1 MAKPPAPSNRSK
13 KSPSTDTIVAVATPP
28 GRGGLGVV
36 RVSGPLVPQIAKAV
50 LGRLPQPRYATYGL
64 FQDGT
69 GETVDSGIALFFTAP
84 RSYTGEDVLELH
96 AHGSPVVLDRLV
108 ERIVTLGARLARPGE
123 YTERAFLNGK
133 LALAQAEAVA
143 DLIDSSTVAAARS
156 AVRSLQGELSQRVS
170 SIVEAIKDQRT
181 RMEATIDFPDED
193 IVTSMVGWHRA
204 RLEAALTD
212 TERLLAEAYQ
222 GQVLSQG
229 LRIAIAGPPNA
240 GKSSL
245 LNRLARAERA
255 IVTDVPGT
263 TRDAIQVEIDLNGLR
278 IELTDTA
285 GLRDTTDPVEQ
296 EGIRRTE
303 RVLGEVDH
311 VLYVRDHLSSSEVS
325 LKDPA
330 FPPYTLVHN
339 KIDLSGGEPALR
351 REDGRTEVF
360 LSVRSGAGLDLLT
373 HHLEQVAGLT
383 EVSGA
388 FTARRRHVEALRR
401 AGQALREGLY
411 TLVNTG
417 ALELVAEDLRRAQL
431 AFGEITGDFTS
442 EDLLARIFSR
452 FCIGK

>member
-13 KSPSTDTIVAVATPP
+13 KSTSSDTIAAVATPP

-36 RVSGPLVPQIAKAV
+36 RVSGPLVPPIAEAV
-50 LGRLPQPRYATYGL
+50 LGQLPQPRYATYGP
-64 FQDGT
+64 FQDGA
-69 GETVDSGIALFFTAP
+69 GETLDNGIALFFPAP

-108 ERIVTLGARLARPGE
+108 ERIVALGARLARPGE
-123 YTERAFLNGK
+123 YTERAYMNGK

-156 AVRSLQGELSQRVS
+156 AIRSLQGELSQRVS

-181 RMEATIDFPDED
+181 HMEAAIDFPDEG
-193 IVTSMVGWHRA
+193 IETSVICRHRA
-204 RLEAALTD
+204 RLKAVLAD
-212 TERLLAEAYQ
+212 TERLLGEAYQ

-229 LRIAIAGPPNA
+229 LRIAIAGPPNV

-285 GLRDTTDPVEQ
+285 GLRDTADPVEQ
-296 EGIRRTE
+296 EGIRKTE

-311 VLYVRDHLSSSEVS
+311 VLYVRDHLNASEAFVR
-325 LKDPA
+325 DPGY
-330 FPPYTLVHN
+330 PPYTLVHN
-339 KIDLSGGEPALR
+339 KIDLSGREPALR
-351 REDGRTEVF
+351 RENGCTEVF
-360 LSVRSGAGLDLLT
+360 LSARTGAGLDLLT
-373 HHLEQVAGLT
+373 RHLKQVAGLT
-383 EVSGA
+383 EGSGA
-388 FTARRRHVEALRR
+388 FAARRRHVEALRR
-401 AGQALREGLY
+401 AGQALREGLHA
-411 TLVNTG
+411 LVHG
-417 ALELVAEDLRRAQL
+417 VGLELVAEDLRRAQ
-431 AFGEITGDFTS
+431 
-442 EDLLARIFSR
+442 
-452 FCIGK
+452 